1 MNTIDSYTKLRI
13 ANSRIKN
20 SLSFIMVLN
29 KGIKNNIS
37 YNLVKD
43 YKITIFNFILYI
55 QYFI

>member
-29 KGIKNNIS
+29 KGIKNNIR

-43 YKITIFNFILYI
+43 YKITIFNFILVV
-55 QYFI
+55 

>member
-13 ANSRIKN
+13 ANSRITN
-20 SLSFIMVLN
+20 SLIFIMVLN

-43 YKITIFNFILYI
+43 YKITIFNFILVV
-55 QYFI
+55 